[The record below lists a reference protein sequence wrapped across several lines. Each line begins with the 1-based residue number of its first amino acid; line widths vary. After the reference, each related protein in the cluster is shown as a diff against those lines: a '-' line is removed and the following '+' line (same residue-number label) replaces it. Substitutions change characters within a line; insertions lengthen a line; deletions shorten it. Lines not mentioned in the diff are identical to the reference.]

1 MWQDGVP
8 MEPLVRVQSL
18 TRRYLMGESVVTA
31 LDGVDLA
38 FEKGEFTA
46 VVGRSGS
53 GKSTLLH
60 LLGGLDRP
68 TSGEVWVG
76 GRRLA
81 ELSNDDLAAY
91 RRTGVGFVFQ
101 FFNLVPTLTAL
112 QNVELPMTLAGVAVG
127 ERRRRAAALLD
138 RVGLTARGGHRP
150 KELSGGEQQRV
161 SVARALVN
169 DPPLLLADEPT
180 GNLDSKT
187 AADILGLLRGLEG
200 KTILLVTHD
209 RSLAQDFAT
218 RTVELSDGRTVA
230 DARR

>member
-1 MWQDGVP
+1 
-8 MEPLVRVQSL
+8 MEPLVQIDNLV
-18 TRRYLMGESVVTA
+18 RRYPMGDAVVTA
-31 LDGVDLA
+31 LDGLSLS
-38 FEKGEFTA
+38 FEKGEFVA

-68 TSGEVWVG
+68 TSGEVRVG

-81 ELSNDDLAAY
+81 ELSNDDLAGY

-101 FFNLVPTLTAL
+101 FFNLVPTLSAL
-112 QNVELPMTLAGVAVG
+112 QNVELPMTLAGVGAA
-127 ERRRRAAALLD
+127 ERRRRAQALLE
-138 RVGLTARGGHRP
+138 RMGLGKRLGHRP

-187 AADILGLLRGLEG
+187 AADLLGLLKGLEG
-200 KTILLVTHD
+200 KTVLMVTHD
-209 RSLAQDFAT
+209 RGLAQGVAT
-218 RTVELSDGRTVA
+218 RTIELSDGKKVA
-230 DARR
+230 DERR

>member
-1 MWQDGVP
+1 
-8 MEPLVRVQSL
+8 MEPLVRVQAL
-18 TRRYLMGESVVTA
+18 TRRYLMGETVVTA
-31 LDGVDLA
+31 LDGVDFS
-38 FEKGEFTA
+38 FEKGEFVA

-68 TSGEVWVG
+68 TSGDVWVG
-76 GRRLA
+76 GRRLG

-91 RRTGVGFVFQ
+91 RREGVGFVFQ

-112 QNVELPMTLAGVAVG
+112 QNVELPMTLAGVPPS

-187 AADILGLLRGLEG
+187 AADVLGLLKGLEG
-200 KTILLVTHD
+200 KTVLMVTHD
-209 RSLAQDFAT
+209 RAMAQGFST
-218 RTVELSDGRTVA
+218 RTVELSDGKAVA
-230 DARR
+230 DERR

>member
-1 MWQDGVP
+1 

-31 LDGVDLA
+31 LDGVDLS
-38 FEKGEFTA
+38 FEKGEFVA

-68 TSGEVWVG
+68 TSGEVWVS

-91 RRTGVGFVFQ
+91 RRAGVGFVFQ

-112 QNVELPMTLAGVAVG
+112 QNVELPMTLAGVPVA

-187 AADILGLLRGLEG
+187 AADVLGLLKGLEG
-200 KTILLVTHD
+200 KTILMVTHD
-209 RSLAQDFAT
+209 RSMAQGVAT
-218 RTVELSDGRTVA
+218 RTVELSDGKTVS
-230 DARR
+230 DERR

>member
-1 MWQDGVP
+1 MD
-8 MEPLVRVQSL
+8 PLVRVQSL

-31 LDGVDLA
+31 LDNVDLA
-38 FEKGEFTA
+38 FEKGELTA

-68 TSGEVWVG
+68 TCGEVWVG

-112 QNVELPMTLAGVAVG
+112 QNVELPMTLAGVAIA
-127 ERRRRAAALLD
+127 ERRRRAAALID

-187 AADILGLLRGLEG
+187 AADILGLLKGLEG
-200 KTILLVTHD
+200 KTILMVTHD
-209 RSLAQDFAT
+209 RSIARDFAT
-218 RTVELSDGRTVA
+218 RTVELSDGRKVN
-230 DARR
+230 DERR

>member
-1 MWQDGVP
+1 
-8 MEPLVRVQSL
+8 MEPLVQVQAL
-18 TRRYLMGESVVTA
+18 TRRYVMGESVVTA
-31 LDGVDLA
+31 LDGLDLS
-38 FEKGEFTA
+38 FEKGEFAA

-60 LLGGLDRP
+60 LIGGLDRP
-68 TSGEVWVG
+68 TSGEIRVE

-81 ELSNDDLAAY
+81 ELTNDELAAY

-112 QNVELPMTLAGVAVG
+112 QNVELPMTLAGVAPA
-127 ERRRRAAALLD
+127 ERRRRAQALLD
-138 RVGLTARGGHRP
+138 RVGLSARTGHRP
-150 KELSGGEQQRV
+150 RELSGGEQQRV

-187 AADILGLLRGLEG
+187 AADILGLLKSLG
-200 KTILLVTHD
+200 KTVLMVTHD
-209 RSLAQDFAT
+209 RSLAEGFAT
-218 RTVELSDGRTVA
+218 RTVEMSDGREVK
-230 DARR
+230 R